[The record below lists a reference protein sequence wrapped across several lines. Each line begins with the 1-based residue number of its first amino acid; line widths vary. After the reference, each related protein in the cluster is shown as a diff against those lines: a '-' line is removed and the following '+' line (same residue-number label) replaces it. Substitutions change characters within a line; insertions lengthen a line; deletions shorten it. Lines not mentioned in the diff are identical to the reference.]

1 MLTENDL
8 IETYDQNVND
18 QPIEFKA
25 KRPFE
30 EHENL
35 LLIHLA
41 QEKISFTQIAPMFE
55 ERTPDSLR
63 KKYNRIIG
71 SQKKKK

>member
-8 IETYDQNVND
+8 IETYDSNVND
-18 QPIEFKA
+18 KPIEFRA

-30 EHENL
+30 EHENIL
-35 LLIHLA
+35 LMQLA
-41 QEKISFTQIAPMFE
+41 QEQVSFTQIAPMFE
-55 ERTPDSLR
+55 DRTHDSLR

-71 SQKKKK
+71 SKKKK

>member
-8 IETYDQNVND
+8 IETYDLNIND
-18 QPIEFKA
+18 QPIAFRA

-30 EHENL
+30 QHENIL
-35 LLIHLA
+35 LMQLA
-41 QEKISFTQIAPMFE
+41 QEQVSFTQMVPTFE
-55 ERTPDSLR
+55 DRTPDSLR

-71 SQKKKK
+71 SQKKK